1 MNIIRY
7 GPNLWKLNA
16 FLFQFYAMFYS
27 VWQESAEQATVKRA
41 DSVNSMV
48 ENDEIARRLKLF
60 VEKLEYDKT
69 ELYHQLQEEKKY
81 VFSHCAL
88 HF

>member
-1 MNIIRY
+1 MVLSSRCETYFLLKLYVISNIVRR
-7 GPNLWKLNA
+7 
-16 FLFQFYAMFYS
+16 
-27 VWQESAEQATVKRA
+27 QESAEQATVKRT

-48 ENDEIARRLKLF
+48 ENDEMARRLKLF

-81 VFSHCAL
+81 VFNLA
-88 HF
+88 